1 MAGKY
6 SEKLYSSSVGLVF
19 ERMYFYRRQI
29 LIISFILYGYTT
41 LAQPEGYYSSADGK
55 SGEELQLVLHEIV
68 DGHTV
73 LSYSALW
80 SAVQTTD
87 KKADGTVWDMYSD
100 RPGGT
105 PPYTYTFVSDQCG
118 NYSGEGSC
126 YNREHS
132 FPRSWFSDASPMYT
146 DLFHIYPTDGYV
158 NGQRGNYPF
167 GETDAPQWTS
177 QNGSKRGPCSVN
189 GYTGTVFEPI
199 DEYKGDFARTYFYMA
214 VRYYKDDSGWPG
226 SPMVDGAQ
234 LKPWA
239 KEMMVQ
245 WHNEDPVSEKETG
258 RNDAVYALQGNRN
271 PFIDRPEF
279 VGLMY
284 GGENFDQIPPDIDS
298 ITIVSATSMLL
309 WFNEPL
315 DSISATTVSH
325 YSITGSTAI
334 VSATYA
340 GHENHAVE
348 LEVSELQNGS
358 YALTIIGVSDT
369 SGNRLQLAMF
379 PFEVFTLQTVLSSFP
394 ADVKIYPNPGRGIF
408 YLNAYGIEAQI
419 AGLKL
424 LDTSGRTVS
433 LDYSVLQ
440 DQIEITTKAVAGVY
454 CLVISYKGGTQW
466 STRVMID

>member
-1 MAGKY
+1 MAIMY
-6 SEKLYSSSVGLVF
+6 AVVF
-19 ERMYFYRRQI
+19 LFFGSI
-29 LIISFILYGYTT
+29 L
-41 LAQPEGYYSSADGK
+41 LAQPEGYYSTAEGK
-55 SGEELQLVLHEIV
+55 SGEALQQALHEII

-73 LSYSALW
+73 LTYSALW
-80 SAVQTTD
+80 DAVQSTD

-100 RPGGT
+100 LPGGT
-105 PPYTYTFVSDQCG
+105 PHYTYTFVTDQCG

-132 FPRSWFSDASPMYT
+132 FPRSWFADAAPMDT

-167 GETDAPQWTS
+167 GETDTPQWTS

-189 GYTGTVFEPI
+189 GYSGTIFEPI

-214 VRYYKDDSGWPG
+214 VRYYNEDSGWPG

-239 KEMMVQ
+239 KEMMVE
-245 WHNEDPVSEKETG
+245 WHNEDPVSDKETE

-271 PFIDRPEF
+271 PFIDHPGF
-279 VGLMY
+279 VELMY
-284 GGENFDQIPPDIDS
+284 GGAHFDQLPPDIDS
-298 ITIVSATSMLL
+298 ITIVSATNMVL

-325 YSITGSTAI
+325 YSITGSAV
-334 VSATYA
+334 VSATYT

-358 YALTIIGVSDT
+358 YGLTITGVADT
-369 SGNRLQLAMF
+369 SGNTLQLAMF
-379 PFEVFTLQTVLSSFP
+379 PFEVVTLQTAISTFP
-394 ADVKIYPNPGRGIF
+394 ADVKIYPNPGRGVF
-408 YLNAYGIEAQI
+408 YLDGEGIGAQVT
-419 AGLKL
+419 GLKL
-424 LDTSGRTVS
+424 LDTSGRSVS
-433 LDYSVLQ
+433 LAYTISRDRIKV
-440 DQIEITTKAVAGVY
+440 TTKAVAGMY
-454 CLVISYKGGTQW
+454 YLLIKHKEETQR
-466 STRVMID
+466 SAPVLIR

>member
-1 MAGKY
+1 
-6 SEKLYSSSVGLVF
+6 
-19 ERMYFYRRQI
+19 MYAVIF
-29 LIISFILYGYTT
+29 LFFGSNLF
-41 LAQPEGYYSSADGK
+41 AQPEGYYSTADGK
-55 SGEELQLVLHEIV
+55 SGEALQQALHEII
-68 DGHTV
+68 DDHTV
-73 LSYSALW
+73 LSYSYLW

-87 KKADGTVWDMYSD
+87 KKPDGTVWDMYSD

-105 PPYTYTFVSDQCG
+105 PPYTYTFVSDKCG
-118 NYSGEGSC
+118 DYSGEGSC

-132 FPRSWFSDASPMYT
+132 FPRSWFANASPMYT

-177 QNGSKRGPCSVN
+177 QNGSKRGPCSAK

-214 VRYYKDDSGWPG
+214 VRYYNEDSGWPG

-239 KEMMVQ
+239 KEMMVE

-258 RNDAVYALQGNRN
+258 RNDAVYSFQGNRN
-271 PFIDRPEF
+271 PFIDHPEF
-279 VGLMY
+279 VDLMY
-284 GGENFDQIPPDIDS
+284 GGERFDQIPPDIDS
-298 ITIVSATSMLL
+298 ITITSATSIVL

-315 DSISATTVSH
+315 DSISAITVSH
-325 YSITGSTAI
+325 YSITGSTA
-334 VSATYA
+334 VASATYA

-358 YALTIIGVSDT
+358 YGLTITGVSDT
-369 SGNRLQLAMF
+369 SGNTMQLAMF
-379 PFEVFTLQTVLSSFP
+379 PFEVVTLQMALFSFP
-394 ADVKIYPNPGRGIF
+394 ADLNLYPNPGRWLF
-408 YLNAYGIEAQI
+408 YLDTYGIESQI

-424 LDTSGRTVS
+424 LDASGRMVS
-433 LDYSVLQ
+433 MDYSVLQ

-454 CLVISYKGGTQW
+454 YLLIRNKEGSQRSIPVLI
-466 STRVMID
+466 R